1 MPKITTVEFG
11 NGEIRFVAKV
21 DPVPASSKTTGNVT
35 VNNSAQ
41 PGSPAHYR
49 TSFMLSTDLEE
60 EGVIAS
66 NVFHWNSVVLNDD
79 QNASYR
85 AIEDQAVRQIA
96 PLLRAVAD
104 EMDKA
109 VAEFDAREAAKTKT

>member
-1 MPKITTVEFG
+1 MPKITSVEFG
-11 NGEIRFVAKV
+11 NGEIRFVGKV

-41 PGSPAHYR
+41 PGVPSHYL
-49 TSFMLSTDLEE
+49 TNFMISAELEE
-60 EGVIAS
+60 KGLTAR
-66 NVFHWNSVVLNDD
+66 NVFQWNSVVLSDD
-79 QNASYR
+79 QNAPYR

-109 VAEFDAREAAKTKT
+109 VAEFDAREKTKT